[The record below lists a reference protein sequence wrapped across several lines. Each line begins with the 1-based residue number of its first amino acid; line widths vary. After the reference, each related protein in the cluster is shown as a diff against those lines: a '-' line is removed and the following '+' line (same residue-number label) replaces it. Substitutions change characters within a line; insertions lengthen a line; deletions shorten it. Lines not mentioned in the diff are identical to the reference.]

1 VSSDAERLKYK
12 GAELATKLV
21 RLREC
26 NRLLILELEDTRT
39 RVSSAHQALDER
51 QRRQAA
57 AESAAADTTRECS
70 RLRAEV
76 EALEEQV
83 ETLKQRQMDI
93 EREAEV
99 LAELLLQAEAEGAAH
114 LSAHA
119 LVKEALANKSDGAV
133 SATARVRDA
142 LAHHLKA
149 GGAAPAP
156 APASYLG
163 SLPTTPGAHNKVA
176 HTSTGKPALRAGKCV
191 LPPVEETP
199 EKAPDTRHARI
210 QLSAPEDS
218 FSSSQFEKLLN
229 RCASGS
235 ASWSSTGAA
244 AAAVHRGEDGQRS
257 EQDRDLD
264 YVRAEEHHDNLQR
277 AEEHHDNLQQGHEQ
291 EQQARGGWEEEDEE
305 DENDEEEEAAHA
317 IFSTSA
323 HEMLHASTP
332 AHGPLR
338 NWGAHLEAARATAP
352 HARVSAQREFAPARS
367 SCGSGDSPSPEPA
380 WCESAGF
387 SSLPSAVKPKSALL
401 NRRNAASNV

>member
-1 VSSDAERLKYK
+1 V
-12 GAELATKLV
+12 
-21 RLREC
+21 
-26 NRLLILELEDTRT
+26 
-39 RVSSAHQALDER
+39 LDER

-57 AESAAADTTRECS
+57 ESAAAAAANTTRECS

-83 ETLKQRQMDI
+83 ATLKQRQMEI

-114 LSAHA
+114 LSATA
-119 LVKEALANKSDGAV
+119 LVKEALANKSAGAI

-142 LAHHLKA
+142 LAHHMKC
-149 GGAAPAP
+149 GGAAPAPSP

-163 SLPTTPGAHNKVA
+163 SLPTSPGAHNKVA
-176 HTSTGKPALRAGKCV
+176 HTSTGKPALRAGKFV

-244 AAAVHRGEDGQRS
+244 AAAVHSGEDGQGS

-264 YVRAEEHHDNLQR
+264 CVRTEEHHN
-277 AEEHHDNLQQGHEQ
+277 NLQQGQEQ
-291 EQQARGGWEEEDEE
+291 EQQARGGWEEDEE
-305 DENDEEEEAAHA
+305 DQNDEEEEAAHA
-317 IFSTSA
+317 IFSTPA

-332 AHGPLR
+332 AHDLLR
-338 NWGAHLEAARATAP
+338 SWGAQLEAARATAP
-352 HARVSAQREFAPARS
+352 HVHVSAQRELRV
-367 SCGSGDSPSPEPA
+367 CSPSPEPQ
-380 WCESAGF
+380 WCESAG
-387 SSLPSAVKPKSALL
+387 LMPSAVKPKSALL
-401 NRRNAASNV
+401 NRRNAASNVGHVFQVVEAFVCILLQS